1 MKKVTKTVATAPG
14 LKAVLSAT
22 PLSQGTFGIGAT
34 KAEVRSI
41 QGTPDDVTPG
51 IDWWHYGPSYVDFDD
66 DGRVDGWSN
75 SGRNLRLTVLV
86 P

>member
-1 MKKVTKTVATAPG
+1 MKKVTKTVATEPG
-14 LKAVLSAT
+14 L
-22 PLSQGTFGIGAT
+22 

-41 QGTPDDVTPG
+41 QGTPDDVTRG